1 MGTWVMITA
10 TWYNRRNRAG
20 LVGAAIGDMRRRIMD
35 GRGWLTCFTIFG
47 TRLAVRE
54 TGVRFVP
61 LKANEHCQSEHLPY
75 FLERPMKIS
84 D

>member
-1 MGTWVMITA
+1 
-10 TWYNRRNRAG
+10 
-20 LVGAAIGDMRRRIMD
+20 MD